1 MHFRIKRN
9 GETLPK
15 KNPPKNKTIR
25 IISKHTLKVSCA
37 QNMAAAKNF
46 FIDALKMITRRTST
60 KLKKNQNFSLRNN
73 RQ

>member
-9 GETLPK
+9 GETLQCTK
-15 KNPPKNKTIR
+15 KKPPKNKTIR

-60 KLKKNQNFSLRNN
+60 KLKKIKTSL
-73 RQ
+73 